1 MSGTASQEDSRRVFV
16 QRSTDNGHTWSPAK
30 EITST
35 VKKADWRWYATGP
48 GHAIVLRS
56 GRIVVPANHSS
67 APPAGS
73 TDIGTEAKYYGG
85 HDLISDDGG
94 RTWRIG
100 FSEDRT
106 DTAVASN
113 ETTVAQLPDGR
124 LYFNSRNQGSAANR
138 VDAYSA
144 DGGRTLQAPYQPQPG
159 LTIPKVEGSLLQTTR
174 PDLLLFAGPSNATAR
189 RQMAVRASADG
200 GRTWRQTLLVSDAP
214 AAYSDLLQ
222 LNRNTV
228 GLLYETGVTGTY
240 ETITFKQLPI
250 RDLD

>member
-1 MSGTASQEDSRRVFV
+1 VSQEDSRRVFV
-16 QRSTDNGHTWSPAK
+16 QRSTDNGTSWSREK
-30 EITST
+30 EITS
-35 VKKADWRWYATGP
+35 VAKKANWRWYATGP
-48 GHAIVLRS
+48 GHAIVLRN
-56 GRIVVPANHSS
+56 GRIVAPANHSS

-73 TDIGTEAKYYGG
+73 TDIGTEARYYGG

-113 ETTVAQLPDGR
+113 ETAVAQLPDGR
-124 LYFNSRNQGSAANR
+124 LYFSSRNQGTAANR
-138 VDAYSA
+138 VDAYST
-144 DGGRTLQAPYQPQPG
+144 DGGRTLSAPYQPQPG
-159 LTIPKVEGSLLQTTR
+159 LSIPKVEGSLLQTAR
-174 PDLLLFAGPSNATAR
+174 PDLLLFAGPSNPTAR
-189 RQMAVRASADG
+189 REMAVRASGDG
-200 GRTWRQTLLVSDAP
+200 GRTWRQTLLIDNAP

-240 ETITFKQLPI
+240 ETITFRQLPI